1 MYVAVKGGEKAI
13 DNAHEILEEDRR
25 GDLELPEIGVGQIS
39 EQLGRAVDRLGAQI
53 GHAGEDLGQ
62 QLDDRREV
70 AEVPVVVLALR
81 RCRIPA
87 PLLRPTLVH
96 PQKHVCPVT

>member
-39 EQLGRAVDRLGAQI
+39 EQLGRAARARG
-53 GHAGEDLGQ
+53 
-62 QLDDRREV
+62 
-70 AEVPVVVLALR
+70 
-81 RCRIPA
+81 
-87 PLLRPTLVH
+87 LRPRSA
-96 PQKHVCPVT
+96 